1 MMKIITTALIVLCST
16 VIFSATIAELNTFS
30 STSVT
35 TKTTIAATASS
46 AEGTEPEQ
54 KAVKEKETEKKESTA
69 PKTITP
75 AQQSNSKNTDGDY
88 KKLQRGKKVLE
99 YKYHLYA

>member
-1 MMKIITTALIVLCST
+1 MMKIITTALIVICSN
-16 VIFSATIAELNTFS
+16 VLFSAPIANQNTFS

-46 AEGTEPEQ
+46 AEGVEPEQ
-54 KAVKEKETEKKESTA
+54 KAVKEKETEKKESTD
-69 PKTITP
+69 PKINTSG
-75 AQQSNSKNTDGDY
+75 QQSNTKNTGGDY